1 MNKEI
6 DFKKARTAHLR
17 LGAVSCWAFYSVAGL
32 GWFRLFGVGL
42 HWKDTS
48 RHRMYFSERNG
59 YKKALKIA
67 SCGVVASV
75 IFHHPWVKYGGILA
89 LTKRSK

>member
-1 MNKEI
+1 MNFNKV
-6 DFKKARTAHLR
+6 T
-17 LGAVSCWAFYSVAGL
+17 AVSG
-32 GWFRLFGVGL
+32 R
-42 HWKDTS
+42 D
-48 RHRMYFSERNG
+48 
-59 YKKALKIA
+59 KKALKIA